1 MEKNKRTA
9 EEAEAAKNL
18 ADIPVKRVNRELK
31 YQGDIL
37 KVYQDT
43 VQVNGHEAKWTI
55 STTNG
60 AAAVVGCDKKRESF

>member
-31 YQGDIL
+31 YQGSHSEGIP
-37 KVYQDT
+37 
-43 VQVNGHEAKWTI
+43 GHG
-55 STTNG
+55 SG
-60 AAAVVGCDKKRESF
+60 

>member
-31 YQGDIL
+31 YQGAIL

-43 VQVNGHEAKWTI
+43 VQVNGHEAKWDYI
-55 STTNG
+55 HHNG
-60 AAAVVGCDKKRESF
+60 AAAVVAVTKEGKL

>member
-31 YQGDIL
+31 YQGAIL

-43 VQVNGHEAKWTI
+43 VQVTAMRQSGTI
-55 STTNG
+55 STTT
-60 AAAVVGCDKKRESF
+60 ARRLWWL